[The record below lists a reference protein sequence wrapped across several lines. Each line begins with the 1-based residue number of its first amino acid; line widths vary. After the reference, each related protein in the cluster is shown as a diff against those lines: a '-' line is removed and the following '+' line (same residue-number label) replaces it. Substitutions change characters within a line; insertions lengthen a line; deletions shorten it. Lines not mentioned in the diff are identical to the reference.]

1 MPADRRTPTDPAGTS
16 ATHRATRSA
25 RPTDRA
31 IPTTDPTIPTTEE
44 PS

>member
-1 MPADRRTPTDPAGTS
+1 MPADRRTPTDPASTS
-16 ATHRATRSA
+16 ATHTTRT
-25 RPTDRA
+25 TDRA